1 MGEWKEYVLEDCMDA
16 IIDYRGK
23 TPKKTSSGVPLIT
36 AKIIKN
42 GSILPTQEYIAE
54 ADYDSWMRRGI
65 PKIGDVLLTTEAPL
79 GEVAQISDPNIAL
92 AQRVITL
99 RGKKNFL
106 NNDFLKYLLISPQSQ
121 AELSG
126 RSSGTTVLGIK
137 QSELRK
143 IKLRIPE
150 YQQQEKIA
158 VILKSLDD
166 KIELNRKMSET
177 LEEMAR
183 AIFKSWFVD
192 FDPVHAKARGEKPAG
207 MPDEIADLFPSE
219 FVHSDQLNKPI
230 PKGWE
235 VKPLGE
241 VFESFGG
248 GTPSTKE
255 PEYWV
260 DGIYYWA
267 TPKDLSNLNE
277 PIVFN
282 TERKLT
288 EKGLNKVGSGLLP
301 QGTVLLSSRA
311 PIGYIAISETP
322 IAINQGFIAIK
333 ENKFFSKYFIY
344 FWCKENIEII
354 IANANGSTFLE
365 ISKKNFRNINSV
377 FPVDEKII
385 SAFTSI
391 VEPIFQLIQKNII
404 EKNTLTELRDSLLP
418 KLISGEIEV

>member
-1 MGEWKEYVLEDCMDA
+1 MHELGMSCVALCDVRNGTFNGFCKRLRPNGNIEVVPEYA
-16 IIDYRGK
+16 TYYFRS
-23 TPKKTSSGVPLIT
+23 PKFRTAVTAMSSPST
-36 AKIIKN
+36 RA
-42 GSILPTQEYIAE
+42 S
-54 ADYDSWMRRGI
+54 
-65 PKIGDVLLTTEAPL
+65 
-79 GEVAQISDPNIAL
+79 
-92 AQRVITL
+92 
-99 RGKKNFL
+99 L
-106 NNDFLKYLLISPQSQ
+106 NN
-121 AELSG
+121 EMLS
-126 RSSGTTVLGIK
+126 
-137 QSELRK
+137 
-143 IKLRIPE
+143 KLAIVVPE
-150 YQQQEKIA
+150 KSIQIA
-158 VILKSLDD
+158 IGNILKSLDD
-166 KIELNRKMSET
+166 KIELNRKMNET

-192 FDPVHAKARGEKPAG
+192 FDPVYAKARGEKPAG
-207 MPDEIADLFPSE
+207 IPDEIADLFPCE
-219 FVHSDQLNKPI
+219 FVHSDQLNKSI

-260 DGIYYWA
+260 NGIYYWV
-267 TPKDLSNLNE
+267 TPKDLSNLNV
-277 PIVFN
+277 PIIF
-282 TERKLT
+282 TTDRKLT
-288 EKGLNKVGSGLLP
+288 EKGLNKVSSGLLP

-311 PIGYIAISETP
+311 PIGYIAISEIP

-333 ENKFFSKYFIY
+333 ENEFFSKYFIY
-344 FWCKENIEII
+344 FWCKENKELI

>member
-1 MGEWKEYVLEDCMDA
+1 M
-16 IIDYRGK
+16 
-23 TPKKTSSGVPLIT
+23 
-36 AKIIKN
+36 
-42 GSILPTQEYIAE
+42 PTQEYIAE